1 MIQEVKFMD
10 KQEREA
16 RQMAKE
22 LPFREKV
29 SYIWMYYKNWII
41 TGIVVLLMVGTTAY
55 QIATRPT
62 YDLEIGYYAEKTI
75 TDETITALE
84 EYLANYVEDIDG
96 DGVSTVKIYA
106 NIASVIGGGQEA
118 MYAIQNKLLA
128 ELTTAQYPAYFFDD
142 FFYDMMQKGD
152 CEGCMESFRDV
163 EESDALKTIINP
175 DEGTKIYWGTRSLY
189 ETEKDKPKNVTLHE
203 KAVEA
208 EIDIFGDR

>member
-1 MIQEVKFMD
+1 MD

-29 SYIWMYYKNWII
+29 SYIWMYYKTWII
-41 TGIVVLLMVGTTAY
+41 TSIVVLLVGGTTAY

-62 YDLEIGYYAEKTI
+62 YDLEISYYAQNAITDKTI
-75 TDETITALE
+75 AALE
-84 EYLANYVEDIDG
+84 EHLANYVEDIDG

-106 NIASVIGGGQEA
+106 NVASVIGGGPEA
-118 MYAIQNKLLA
+118 MYAIQNKLVM
-128 ELTTAQYPAYFFDD
+128 ELTAAQYPVYFFDD
-142 FFYDMMQKGD
+142 YYYDMMQTGAYQ
-152 CEGCMESFRDV
+152 GCIESLRNV

-189 ETEKDKPKNVTLHE
+189 ETEKDKPENITLHE

-208 EIDIFGDR
+208 EIEIFGER